1 MNNVEDDRNRK
12 RRSETEV
19 SKLESKKKRCRKI
32 RKINS
37 KKTKASIA
45 YRTFQKKRKKQILH
59 SKRVE
64 IMNNIERY
72 INHVLAILLPKSQF
86 VPILNTIKRNFVFID
101 VPEYCVKKKQ
111 QSKNSTD
118 TNLPEENE
126 FVLIMLSSN
135 EKNKV
140 KPQYLWTKEYG
151 DQVYENMRANISCS
165 ETNEKHHGLNGKYFG
180 FGLISKYAL
189 QKNLSINTFAGNNAH
204 NSEIRSTL
212 REKLHVLMNNQQN
225 VLPLSL
231 FCGFLLTN

>member
-1 MNNVEDDRNRK
+1 M
-12 RRSETEV
+12 
-19 SKLESKKKRCRKI
+19 
-32 RKINS
+32 
-37 KKTKASIA
+37 
-45 YRTFQKKRKKQILH
+45 
-59 SKRVE
+59 
-64 IMNNIERY
+64 
-72 INHVLAILLPKSQF
+72 
-86 VPILNTIKRNFVFID
+86 
-101 VPEYCVKKKQ
+101 Q

-231 FCGFLLTN
+231 FCGFLLTNSMLEICNKHHHDCADILRILRENEIDRNCVSCSNWIFWNAATRHFHQEMD

>member
-1 MNNVEDDRNRK
+1 MFLNI
-12 RRSETEV
+12 V
-19 SKLESKKKRCRKI
+19 SK
-32 RKINS
+32 N
-37 KKTKASIA
+37 AA
-45 YRTFQKKRKKQILH
+45 
-59 SKRVE
+59 
-64 IMNNIERY
+64 IEE
-72 INHVLAILLPKSQF
+72 
-86 VPILNTIKRNFVFID
+86 
-101 VPEYCVKKKQ
+101 EYNC
-111 QSKNSTD
+111 

-151 DQVYENMRANISCS
+151 DQVYENMRANISGS

-189 QKNLSINTFAGNNAH
+189 QQNLSINTFAGNNAH